1 MNAIVPTPIAR
12 QPWRMLFPLLLLTG
26 FGGLVL
32 FSAAGGNLQPFA
44 MSHFIRFAVFLVMAS
59 VLALFS
65 RDLARFAAYP
75 VYGII
80 LVLLIAVEV
89 MGTLGGGSQRWL
101 DLGFMRLQPSELMKP
116 AIVLTLAHFYA
127 SLPTGMINGWRAIV
141 PAAGLVGSPMA
152 LVLMQPDLGT
162 SLAIAFGAGVVM
174 FLAGL
179 PLKWFLGG
187 GLVGAAAIPLAYF
200 FALQPYQQRRVTTFL
215 DPESDPLGTG
225 YHITQSK
232 IAIGSGGLFGKG
244 FNEGSQSHLNYL
256 PEPHTDFVF
265 ATMAEEWGLMG
276 GVFVLGA
283 FGLILGWGLKVARD
297 AEHRFD
303 RLLASGMTATIFFY
317 VAINLLM
324 VMGLAPV
331 VGIPLPFMSHGGS
344 SMMTNMICIGSLLM
358 VHRWNRERRSGGLSA
373 N

>member
-1 MNAIVPTPIAR
+1 MI
-12 QPWRMLFPLLLLTG
+12 PLLVLTG

-32 FSAAGGNLQPFA
+32 FSAAGGSLQPFA
-44 MSHFIRFAVFLVMAS
+44 LSHWIRFGVFLVMAS
-59 VLALFS
+59 VLAMFP

-80 LVLLIAVEV
+80 LLLLLAVEV

-101 DLGFMRLQPSELMKP
+101 ELGFMRLQPSELMKP
-116 AIVLTLAHFYA
+116 AIVLVLAHFYA
-127 SLPTGMINGWRAIV
+127 SLPTGMINGWRALL
-141 PAAGLVGSPMA
+141 PACGLVAAPMA

-179 PLKWFLGG
+179 PLKWFIGG
-187 GLVGAAAIPLAYF
+187 GAVAAAAIPLAYF
-200 FALQPYQQRRVTTFL
+200 FGLKPYQQQRVTTFL

-276 GVFVLGA
+276 GIFVLAA
-283 FGLILGWGLKVARD
+283 FGAILGWGLKVARN
-297 AEHRFD
+297 AEDRFD
-303 RLLASGMTATIFFY
+303 RLLAAGMTATIFFY
-317 VAINLLM
+317 VSINLLM

-358 VHRWNRERRSGGLSA
+358 VHRWNRKKRGSGLSD
-373 N
+373 